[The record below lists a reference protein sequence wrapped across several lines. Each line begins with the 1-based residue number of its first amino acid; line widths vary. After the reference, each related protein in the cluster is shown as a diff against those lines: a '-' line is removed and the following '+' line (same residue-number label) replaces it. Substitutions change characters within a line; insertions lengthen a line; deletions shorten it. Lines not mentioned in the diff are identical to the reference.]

1 MKELTGTLT
10 LVLEDDVHNWVTSE
24 GGLTAFQNE
33 LSFFMDKFFNGAT
46 MLSEEEIEDAVHY
59 NMESTNGV
67 QEDVLRDI
75 VTQAMQDVMKGS
87 NITFNSNNNNIE
99 KQVEDK
105 KEENEPPIGSLVSF
119 GSSNE
124 SEQVESEI
132 SEDDL
137 DDLASL
143 FGM

>member
-10 LVLEDDVHNWVTSE
+10 LVLEDDAYNWVMNE

-46 MLSEEEIEDAVHY
+46 MLTDEEIDDAVQT
-59 NMESTNGV
+59 NVESNSGM
-67 QEDVLRDI
+67 QEEVLRDI
-75 VTQAMQDVMKGS
+75 VTQAMQDVMKDS
-87 NITFNSNNNNIE
+87 HITFNSNTEN
-99 KQVEDK
+99 QVEDK